1 MRRHRSTLLTFTAAA
16 LLGACAIGPA
26 TPVPVGAQ
34 RMEAKDIRA
43 LLGRPIR
50 LDNGVRG
57 GLTYRFAPDGTVE
70 YGMRLLAMRRA
81 GTWRADDK
89 GLCVRLENDPW
100 ICGHFY
106 RLGSG
111 RFYFDVP
118 QRGQDYN
125 TLTIRDQ
132 VPARNA

>member
-1 MRRHRSTLLTFTAAA
+1 MRHLLKTILALTTAA
-16 LLGACAIGPA
+16 LLGACATEPA
-26 TPVPVGAQ
+26 TPVPVGAL

-106 RLGSG
+106 RLGSD

-118 QRGQDYN
+118 QYGRDYN
-125 TLTIRDQ
+125 TLTIRD
-132 VPARNA
+132 

>member
-1 MRRHRSTLLTFTAAA
+1 MRSLLSTTLALAAAA
-16 LLGACAIGPA
+16 LLGGCATEPA
-26 TPVPVGAQ
+26 TPVPVGAL
-34 RMEAKDIRA
+34 RMEAQDIRS

-70 YGMRLLAMRRA
+70 YGMRMFAVRKA
-81 GTWRADDK
+81 GTWRTDDK
-89 GLCVRLENDPW
+89 GLCVRVENDPW
-100 ICGHFY
+100 ICGRFY

-118 QRGQDYN
+118 QHGQDYN
-125 TLTIRDQ
+125 TLTIRD
-132 VPARNA
+132 

>member
-1 MRRHRSTLLTFTAAA
+1 MMQLHPSTLVAFAAA
-16 LLGACAIGPA
+16 VLLGACATGPA
-26 TPVPVGAQ
+26 TPVPVGAL
-34 RMEAKDIRA
+34 RMEARDILA

-89 GLCVRLENDPW
+89 VL
-100 ICGHFY
+100 
-106 RLGSG
+106 
-111 RFYFDVP
+111 
-118 QRGQDYN
+118 
-125 TLTIRDQ
+125 
-132 VPARNA
+132 